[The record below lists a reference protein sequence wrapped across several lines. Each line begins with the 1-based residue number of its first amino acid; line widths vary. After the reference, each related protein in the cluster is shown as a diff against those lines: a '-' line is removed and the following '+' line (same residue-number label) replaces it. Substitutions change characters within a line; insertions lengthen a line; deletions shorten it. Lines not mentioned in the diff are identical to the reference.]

1 MSQAIKDSFPS
12 LDEELIVYIEGVLF
26 ELRIV
31 GMIHSTHV
39 RIEKVIVHTDCT

>member
-1 MSQAIKDSFPS
+1 MSKTVSQAIKDSFPS

-31 GMIHSTHV
+31 V
-39 RIEKVIVHTDCT
+39 